1 MKNLAI
7 GIAVGAACMGIATM
21 GAAQE
26 RQHEP
31 GGPAVQPR
39 HGGQEQSRPT
49 EQRGPGATAPERR
62 GSPRTVE
69 RPESR
74 GQPSIGQERNRTK
87 ERAGPE
93 NTAQPQREERM
104 KSERERAGRVQQE
117 RRDAERRPEHRDA
130 QVADRYERIRQDRT
144 RLSGEQL
151 ARFRS
156 GFDREHA
163 RIRNVGF
170 ALRVGT
176 RIPRGARLFPI
187 PMELV
192 SFVPGYRDYRY
203 VVVEDTVCIVD
214 PVTYDIVDIIDDGAY
229 VPSSRPGFAELRLS
243 PSERTLV
250 LDSIAPDF
258 PRADVRLRL
267 ALGAEIPHFV
277 ELHWFPDVVIDRV
290 PTLRNFQF
298 IVAQDDV
305 IIVDG
310 SRTIA
315 LVIER

>member
-1 MKNLAI
+1 V
-7 GIAVGAACMGIATM
+7 GI
-21 GAAQE
+21 
-26 RQHEP
+26 
-31 GGPAVQPR
+31 
-39 HGGQEQSRPT
+39 
-49 EQRGPGATAPERR
+49 
-62 GSPRTVE
+62 
-69 RPESR
+69 
-74 GQPSIGQERNRTK
+74 
-87 ERAGPE
+87 
-93 NTAQPQREERM
+93 
-104 KSERERAGRVQQE
+104 
-117 RRDAERRPEHRDA
+117 
-130 QVADRYERIRQDRT
+130 
-144 RLSGEQL
+144 
-151 ARFRS
+151 
-156 GFDREHA
+156 
-163 RIRNVGF
+163 
-170 ALRVGT
+170 

-187 PMELV
+187 PTELV

-229 VPSSRPGFAELRLS
+229 VPGSRPGFAELRLS